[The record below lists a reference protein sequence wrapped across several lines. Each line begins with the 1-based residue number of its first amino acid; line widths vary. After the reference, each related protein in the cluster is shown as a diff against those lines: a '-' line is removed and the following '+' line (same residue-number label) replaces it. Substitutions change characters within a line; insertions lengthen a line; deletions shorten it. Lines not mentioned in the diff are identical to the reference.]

1 MIMARRMKIIK
12 YPVLSLV
19 CLCMMP
25 LLSDCRHYGYKN
37 YGIAV
42 IFFTRDNLL
51 PFIISVKYVD
61 ADPLS
66 FEELSNTYA
75 RDKHKV
81 FDWGET
87 FDGVDGATCRLLID
101 EHDNNYILDSI
112 NVYCNSFKLEGRD
125 PATFRVVK
133 DYLTEDKY
141 DYYWYNKP
149 LNVKDKKSFVLLN
162 DPEDSEQYYWAK
174 DKYYAYQLGSAHRIQ
189 IADYSSFRPLSAYY
203 ALDKSQV
210 YNTKGVVKDAKPG
223 TFKLPAWGAQFN
235 EYYYGDSITEQK

>member
-1 MIMARRMKIIK
+1 MARRMKIIR
-12 YPVLSLV
+12 YSVLPLV

-25 LLSDCRHYGYKN
+25 LLSDCRHCGYKN

-51 PFIISVKYVD
+51 PFIISVKHVD

-75 RDKHKV
+75 HDKHKV
-81 FDWGET
+81 FDWGEI
-87 FDGVDGATCRLLID
+87 FDGVDGATCRLLTD
-101 EHDNNYILDSI
+101 EHGNKYILDAL
-112 NVYCNSFKLEGRD
+112 NVYCNSSVLEGRD

-141 DYYWYNKP
+141 DYYWRNRP
-149 LNVKDKKSFVLLN
+149 LNVKDKRSFVLLN
-162 DPEDSEQYYWAK
+162 DPEDPGLYYWAK
-174 DKYYAYQLGSAHRIQ
+174 DKYYAYPLNEYRIQ
-189 IADYSSFRPLSAYY
+189 IADYDSFKPLSAYY
-203 ALDKSQV
+203 ALDKKQV
-210 YNTKGVVKDAKPG
+210 YNRRGVVKDAKPE

-235 EYYYGDSITEQK
+235 EYYYGDSITD

>member
-1 MIMARRMKIIK
+1 MIVARRTKFIK
-12 YPVLSLV
+12 YSVLAIV
-19 CLCMMP
+19 CLCIMP
-25 LLSDCRHYGYKN
+25 LLSDCRHCGYKN

-51 PFIISVKYVD
+51 LFIMSVKLVD

-81 FDWGET
+81 FDWGEI

-101 EHDNNYILDSI
+101 EHDNNYILDNI

-125 PATFRVVK
+125 PTTFRVVK
-133 DYLTEDKY
+133 EYLTEDKY
-141 DYYWYNKP
+141 YYYWYNKP

-162 DPEDSEQYYWAK
+162 DPEDPDQYYWGK
-174 DKYYAYQLGSAHRIQ
+174 DKYYAYPLGGRGHRFQ
-189 IADYSSFRPLSAYY
+189 IADYSSFRPLSPYY
-203 ALDKSQV
+203 ALDKAQV
-210 YNTKGVVKDAKPG
+210 YNTKGVVKNAKPE
-223 TFKLPAWGAQFN
+223 TFTLPAFGAQFN
-235 EYYYGDSITEQK
+235 EYYYGDSIKE